1 VSDGAAPARSGPG
14 ARPREIYSRIRSA
27 ILRGELRPNEPLIE
41 ADLALSLGVSRT
53 PIREGLQRL
62 ATDGLIVARRRGW
75 AVRDH
80 SEAEIRHIYEVRAAL
95 EGYAAWLA
103 AERATPDE
111 LDELEALG
119 AAGLEAVTSPADGDI
134 VVANGTF
141 HDGLVTAAHNPL
153 LAELLQRYCQ
163 YHFNYRIARTYSEE
177 HLEAAIT
184 SHVRL
189 VQALRARDGDLG
201 EALVREHVA
210 LGLEHVLRTLR

>member
-1 VSDGAAPARSGPG
+1 MSDGAAPARSGPG

-103 AERATPDE
+103 AERETPD
-111 LDELEALG
+111 
-119 AAGLEAVTSPADGDI
+119 
-134 VVANGTF
+134 
-141 HDGLVTAAHNPL
+141 
-153 LAELLQRYCQ
+153 
-163 YHFNYRIARTYSEE
+163 
-177 HLEAAIT
+177 
-184 SHVRL
+184 
-189 VQALRARDGDLG
+189 
-201 EALVREHVA
+201 
-210 LGLEHVLRTLR
+210 